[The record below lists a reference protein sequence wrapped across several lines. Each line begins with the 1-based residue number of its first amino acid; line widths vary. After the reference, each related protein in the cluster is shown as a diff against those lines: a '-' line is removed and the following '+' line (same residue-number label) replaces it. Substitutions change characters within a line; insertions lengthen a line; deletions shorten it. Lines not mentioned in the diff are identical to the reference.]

1 MSYKTVLA
9 YLPNATR
16 ADRILD
22 VALPI
27 ARDNNAHF
35 IGLHVMPRVPLLY
48 GVVAAEIPQSI
59 ITHQEEMLE
68 RSATKLGDHFD
79 TRCAKAG
86 VKSEWRCNKVQHEDV
101 ASDVISQSLCADL
114 IVVEQDNDDVYRSPV
129 DLPSRIVVETAR
141 PVLIVPNAGKYAT
154 IGKHVVVAWN
164 GSREAARAAFDAVP
178 FMQDAQSVRI
188 LAIDPK
194 SREGYDG
201 IALGD
206 EIALC
211 LARHDVKAEVTVTQS
226 GDISIGDELLNRLSD
241 EGCDL
246 LVMGCYGHSR
256 LRETLFGGVT
266 KNLLEHMTAPV
277 LMSH

>member
-1 MSYKTVLA
+1 MSYKTILA
-9 YLPNATR
+9 YLPTDKS
-16 ADRILD
+16 ADRVLD

-27 ARDNNAHF
+27 ARDNDAHF
-35 IGLHVMPRVPLLY
+35 IGLHVIPRVPLLY

-59 ITHQEEMLE
+59 IAHQEEMLG
-68 RSATKLGDHFD
+68 RTADKLKAHFNA
-79 TRCAKAG
+79 RCKDAG
-86 VKSEWRCNKVQHEDV
+86 VKSEWRCNKVKLDDIT
-101 ASDVISQSLCADL
+101 SDVIGQSLCADL
-114 IVVEQDNDDVYRSPV
+114 IVVEQEGEDAYGLPA
-129 DLPSRIVVETAR
+129 DLPSRIVMETGR
-141 PVLIVPNAGKYAT
+141 PALIVPNAGKFST
-154 IGKHVVVAWN
+154 VGKHVVVAWN

-178 FMQDAQSVRI
+178 FMRTAQSVRI

-194 SREGYDG
+194 SREGYDS

-211 LARHDVKAEVTVTQS
+211 LARHDIKAEVTVTNS
-226 GDISIGDELLNRLSD
+226 GGIPVGDELLNRLAD

>member
-1 MSYKTVLA
+1 MSYKTILA
-9 YLPNATR
+9 YLPNAES

-27 ARDNNAHF
+27 ARDNDAHF
-35 IGLHVMPRVPLLY
+35 IGLHVIPRVPLLY

-59 ITHQEEMLE
+59 IVHQEEKLE
-68 RSATKLGDHFD
+68 QAADQLETHFKA
-79 TRCAKAG
+79 RCKDAD
-86 VKSEWRCNKVQHEDV
+86 VKSEWRCNKVQHDDIT
-101 ASDVISQSLCADL
+101 ADIIGQSLCADL
-114 IVVEQDNDDVYRSPV
+114 IVVQQDKEDDYGLPI

-141 PVLIVPNAGKYAT
+141 PVLIIPHSGKFST
-154 IGKHVVVAWN
+154 VGKNVVVAWN

-178 FMQDAQSVRI
+178 FMTEAQSVRI

-194 SREGYDG
+194 SREEYDS

-206 EIALC
+206 EIAIC
-211 LARHDVKAEVTVTQS
+211 LARHDVSAEVTVTKS
-226 GDISIGDELLNRLSD
+226 GEISVGDELLNRLSD

-256 LRETLFGGVT
+256 LRETLFGGVS
-266 KNLLEHMTAPV
+266 KNLLQHMTAPV

>member
-9 YLPNATR
+9 YLPNTKS
-16 ADRILD
+16 ADQVLD

-27 ARDNNAHF
+27 ARENDAHF

-59 ITHQEEMLE
+59 ITHQEEMLK
-68 RSATKLGDHFD
+68 RTADQLGAHFEA
-79 TRCAKAG
+79 RCVKVG
-86 VKSEWRCNKVQHEDV
+86 VRAEWRCNKVQYDDV
-101 ASDVISQSLCADL
+101 AADVVGQSLCADL
-114 IVVEQDNDDVYRSPV
+114 IVVEQQVEGDYPTPV

-141 PVLIVPNAGKYAT
+141 PVLIVPNAGKYET
-154 IGKHVVVAWN
+154 VGRHVVIAWN

-178 FMQDAQSVRI
+178 FMRSAKSVRI

-194 SREGYDG
+194 SREGYDS

-211 LARHDVKAEVTVTQS
+211 LARHDIKAEVTVTRS
-226 GDISIGDELLNRLSD
+226 GDISVGDELLNRLSD

-277 LMSH
+277 LMAH

>member
-1 MSYKTVLA
+1 MSYKTILA
-9 YLPNATR
+9 YLPNDKSV
-16 ADRILD
+16 DRVLD

-27 ARDNNAHF
+27 AQDNDAHL
-35 IGLHVMPRVPLLY
+35 IGLHVRPRVAMLH

-59 ITHQEEMLE
+59 LTHQEEMLA
-68 RSATKLGDHFD
+68 RSAEQLGDRFE
-79 TRCAKAG
+79 TRCARAH
-86 VKSEWRCNKVQHEDV
+86 VKSEWRCNKVQHHDV
-101 ASDVISQSLCADL
+101 ASDVIGQSLCADL
-114 IVVEQDNDDVYRSPV
+114 IVIAQENDESYELPA
-129 DLPSRIVVETAR
+129 DLPSRIVMETAR
-141 PVLIVPNAGKYAT
+141 PALIVPYAGT
-154 IGKHVVVAWN
+154 FSTVGTHVVVAWN

-178 FMQDAQSVRI
+178 FMKAAQSVRV

-194 SREGYDG
+194 SRDGYDN

-211 LARHDVKAEVTVTQS
+211 LARHDIKAEVTVTQS
-226 GDISIGDELLNRLSD
+226 GDIAVGDELLNRLAD
-241 EGCDL
+241 EACDL

-266 KNLLEHMTAPV
+266 KNLLQRMTAPV

>member
-9 YLPNATR
+9 YLPNTR
-16 ADRILD
+16 SADQVLD

-27 ARDNNAHF
+27 ARENDAHF

-59 ITHQEEMLE
+59 IAHQEEMLE
-68 RSATKLGDHFD
+68 RTADQLGAHFEA
-79 TRCAKAG
+79 RCAKAG
-86 VKSEWRCNKVQHEDV
+86 VKAEWRCNKVQYDDV
-101 ASDVISQSLCADL
+101 AGDVVGQSLCADL
-114 IVVEQDNDDVYRSPV
+114 IVVEQQTEGDYPTPV

-141 PVLIVPNAGKYAT
+141 PVLIVPNAGKYET
-154 IGKHVVVAWN
+154 VGEHVVVAWN
-164 GSREAARAAFDAVP
+164 GSRESARAAFDAVP
-178 FMQDAQSVRI
+178 FMRNAKSVRI

-194 SREGYDG
+194 SREGYDS

-211 LARHDVKAEVTVTQS
+211 LARHDIKAEVTVTRS
-226 GDISIGDELLNRLSD
+226 GDISVGDELLNRLSD

-277 LMSH
+277 LMAH